1 MRPPD
6 MAASAEDEKNDSE
19 ETTIVRAA
27 ASDAQLL
34 LLLLEC
40 CKKADHTT
48 GVGWVDFVVVVDD
61 DDDTIG
67 SFTRASLG
75 SSCCIRKVVSGE
87 SDDDDERIDVVTVR
101 GKRGGTT
108 ATNAND
114 DDDGN
119 DKLDSI
125 IIIHINVAVF
135 GRFRNVAGNMLLLL
149 MSAMMDSVG
158 RRKSPDRK
166 IYDRTM
172 RVCCSK
178 ERKLFD
184 TFDATFFTYCFDC
197 FFGIGSFRI
206 IIKWM
211 IRSNLGR
218 VLNMET
224 CLGVSK
230 SKRVVPPRGD
240 AETEVRPSLYGC
252 STDD

>member
-6 MAASAEDEKNDSE
+6 MAASAGDERNDSE

-34 LLLLEC
+34 FLLEC

-48 GVGWVDFVVVVDD
+48 GVGWVDFVVDVVVDVVVDDD

-67 SFTRASLG
+67 SFTRSSLG
-75 SSCCIRKVVSGE
+75 SSCCIRKGVSGE
-87 SDDDDERIDVVTVR
+87 SDDDDERIDVVVVR
-101 GKRGGTT
+101 EKWEGTT
-108 ATNAND
+108 ATNGND

-184 TFDATFFTYCFDC
+184 TFDATFLRTVSIVF
-197 FFGIGSFRI
+197 
-206 IIKWM
+206 
-211 IRSNLGR
+211 LG
-218 VLNMET
+218 LDHF
-224 CLGVSK
+224 VS
-230 SKRVVPPRGD
+230 SSSG
-240 AETEVRPSLYGC
+240 
-252 STDD
+252 